1 MAKRYCLALDLQ
13 DDPKLI
19 EQYIEYH
26 QKIWPEITTSILDSG
41 IEHMEIYHVQDRLLM
56 VMDVSDDFSF
66 DRKAAMDQSNKKVQ
80 EWEALMDQFQKRL
93 PGTPDH
99 VKWVLMDKIFDLA
112 ENG

>member
-1 MAKRYCLALDLQ
+1 MANRYCLALDLQ

-19 EQYIEYH
+19 EQYIKYH
-26 QKIWPEITTSILDSG
+26 QKIWPEITKSIQDSG

-56 VMDVSDDFSF
+56 VMDVNDDFSF
-66 DRKAAMDQSNKKVQ
+66 DRKAAMDQSNPKVL
-80 EWEALMDQFQKRL
+80 EWEKLMDQFQKRL
-93 PGTPDH
+93 PGTPEN

>member
-19 EQYIEYH
+19 EQYIKYH
-26 QKIWPEITTSILDSG
+26 QKIWPEITKSIQDSG

-56 VMDVSDDFSF
+56 VMDVNDDFSF
-66 DRKAAMDQSNKKVQ
+66 DRKAAMDQSNSKVL
-80 EWEALMDQFQKRL
+80 EWEKLMDQFQKRL
-93 PGTPDH
+93 PGTPEN